1 MKRTNKLDMSNV
13 VKVVGTMYGMRNY
26 NRKSTVISE
35 ERWEK
40 VKEKHNKKLLK
51 LSKWYPNHLS
61 YQQVIHSYHY

>member
-51 LSKWYPNHLS
+51 LSK
-61 YQQVIHSYHY
+61 